1 MSTFFSQ
8 LVSIKW
14 QDIIDI
20 LVVSYFLFRLYVL
33 FRGTYVLRVI
43 TGIGFLWVFQ
53 LIAAYLGLIITTWAM
68 QGIIAFLA
76 IIIIIVFRNEIKNVL
91 QAKDVRAILWGI
103 SHKTFLASEEI
114 ITSSVYALAQKKIGA
129 LLVLPAK
136 DDLHEVVQGGIPWQG
151 VISKEMILSIFWP
164 DNPVHDGAAIVSG
177 KKISEVGAILPLSR
191 SSDIPS
197 SYGTRH
203 RAALGL
209 SEKTDALIIIVS
221 EETGHVL
228 VAKNGEIKEI
238 NDKLEFQK
246 ILQEHSGVS
255 TDDQGVRQGEFFKL
269 GIAAAAV
276 IIFITGIWFSF
287 SRGVETLVSLEVPIV
302 YQNRDPGMELMGSSL
317 NTVNVHLSGAGA
329 LIRSIKPKQVKV
341 RVNLD
346 KAVVGLNSFTLTQEN
361 ISLPPGIILKKV
373 EPQVVDVSLDIPI
386 KKKLPIQ
393 IDWVGKL
400 ADHLILES
408 ASVDPKR
415 VSVIGGS
422 KILKHINTIYTEK
435 VPLGNIDKS
444 GRRSVNLVLN
454 PVSLKAIRSSNSQL
468 TITYIVKS
476 RGKMA
481 ER

>member
-8 LVSIKW
+8 LASVRW
-14 QDIIDI
+14 QDIVDI

-53 LIAAYLGLIITTWAM
+53 RVAAYLGLIITTWAM

-91 QAKDVRAILWGI
+91 QAKDVGAILWGI
-103 SHKTFLASEEI
+103 SHKTFLASEKI
-114 ITSSVYALAQKKIGA
+114 ITNSVYALAKKKIGA

-136 DDLHEVVQGGIPWQG
+136 DDLHEVVRGGISWQG

-164 DNPVHDGAAIVSG
+164 DNPVHDGAAILKG
-177 KKISEVGAILPLSR
+177 EQIAEVGAILPLSR
-191 SSDIPS
+191 NSDLPS

-209 SEKTDALIIIVS
+209 SEKTDALIIVVS

-228 VAKNGEIKEI
+228 VARKGEIKEI
-238 NDKLEFQK
+238 NDSLELQK
-246 ILQEHSGVS
+246 ILQKHSGVS
-255 TDDQGVRQGEFFKL
+255 TDDQGVRQGEIFKL
-269 GIAAAAV
+269 GIAAAVV
-276 IIFITGIWFSF
+276 ITFITGIWFNF

-302 YQNRDPGMELMGSSL
+302 YENRNPGMELMGSSL
-317 NTVNVHLSGAGA
+317 NTVNVHLVGAGA

-341 RVNLD
+341 RVSLD
-346 KAVVGLNSFTLTQEN
+346 KAVVGLNSFMITQDN
-361 ISLPPGIILKKV
+361 ITLPPGVILKKV

-393 IDWVGKL
+393 IDWIGKL

-408 ASVDPKR
+408 ASVDPEK

-422 KILKHINTIYTEK
+422 KILEQINTIYTEK
-435 VPLGNIDKS
+435 VQLENIDKS
-444 GRRSVNLVLN
+444 GRRSIHLVLN
-454 PVSLKAIRSSNSQL
+454 PASLKARRSSNSQL
-468 TITYIVKS
+468 TITYVVKK
-476 RGKMA
+476 RGEMA
-481 ER
+481 EE